1 MPSPLH
7 EALKYLF
14 ELDEGF
20 LLDLLP
26 VAGFPVE
33 GLAVEGALPTSVSVP
48 ELAAD
53 ACIRLRHADGSAWIV
68 VLEIQL
74 KIDDSKRW
82 TWPVYES
89 EAARRGQAPATVLV
103 LTLDERVEAWA
114 KAAESIRP
122 SGSRFVPLVV
132 GPCLLAQIGQLH
144 GATEHPALALVTSL
158 ARPTDPEAAVRA
170 LDALD
175 GLTARGEL
183 YFDLLTVTLA
193 GAARAALENLMMQRF
208 KPQGDFAKK
217 YWQEGLEQGLEQGLE
232 KGLEQGLEKGLE
244 QGREAMAGA
253 LLASLAAR
261 GLSIPPETAARISR
275 ADLPTLKEWL
285 QRSFAAATVED
296 VFS

>member
-1 MPSPLH
+1 M
-7 EALKYLF
+7 
-14 ELDEGF
+14 
-20 LLDLLP
+20 
-26 VAGFPVE
+26 
-33 GLAVEGALPTSVSVP
+33 EGALPTSVSVP

-114 KAAESIRP
+114 KDAESIRP

-132 GPCLLAQIGQLH
+132 GPRLLAQIGQLQV
-144 GATEHPALALVTSL
+144 GPEHPALALVTSL

-170 LDALD
+170 LNALE

-244 QGREAMAGA
+244 QGLEKGLEQGLEKGLEQGLEKGLEQGRQAMAGA

-261 GLSIPPETAARISR
+261 GLATPPEVAARISR